1 MDGFIVLPR
10 TALTEQTIPFKK
22 EHHEG
27 IADCFNV
34 PGEIMRAPLIGVPPL
49 IRGGKA
55 KAASSGTARSSGP
68 HGMAISFPPRS
79 MIGQK

>member
-1 MDGFIVLPR
+1 
-10 TALTEQTIPFKK
+10 
-22 EHHEG
+22 
-27 IADCFNV
+27 
-34 PGEIMRAPLIGVPPL
+34 MRAPLIGVPPL